1 MQNKISYISND
12 DTGVKFKLISFCC
25 WSLKAR
31 RCDCHN
37 VLLLKVRAIFAQVRV
52 RNLPIKRTL
61 WYFWVKFEGFL
72 INLDMI
78 ARFAS

>member
-12 DTGVKFKLISFCC
+12 DTGVKFKLISFCR

-37 VLLLKVRAIFAQVRV
+37 VLLLKVKAILAFWASQIYSILGR
-52 RNLPIKRTL
+52 RGNSDQNLKD
-61 WYFWVKFEGFL
+61 F
-72 INLDMI
+72 
-78 ARFAS
+78 